1 MKWCNNCQIECEDS
15 MEVCSK
21 CGASLS
27 DVYISDHDF
36 DDMVSGDFELL
47 THIRDNVEANV
58 LISYLNGN
66 GIETYVHY
74 EGNGPYKTLLI
85 EEGMENTS
93 IFVLSDQLDLA
104 KELLEQF
111 VFEHESLE

>member
-1 MKWCNNCQIECEDS
+1 MKWCNNCNIECEDT

-36 DDMVSGDFELL
+36 DDAVDGDFELL
-47 THIRDNVEANV
+47 THILDNVEANV
-58 LISYLNGN
+58 FISYLDAN

-74 EGNGPYKTLLI
+74 EGEGPYKTLLI
-85 EEGMENTS
+85 EPGTDGTS
-93 IFVLSDQLDLA
+93 IFVLSDQLEVA
-104 KELLEQF
+104 KTLMEQF
-111 VFEHESLE
+111 EFVHES